1 MAEHVTSDQLIFF
14 NIAAAMASIRFI
26 NVLEDKHIEVEPKF
40 AEANTL
46 TYGTRVDFENARVD
60 LSLNVRKVFF
70 LHIIRRNLVT
80 VLKR

>member
-1 MAEHVTSDQLIFF
+1 
-14 NIAAAMASIRFI
+14 MASIRFI

-60 LSLNVRKVFF
+60 LSLNDKLITCYMLSHNFRIVFN
-70 LHIIRRNLVT
+70 I
-80 VLKR
+80 